1 MHPDDRQTLK
11 AALTRAA
18 EQDVPYEPEYRA
30 VWPDGSIHHLT
41 ARGELVRDD
50 KGRPVRMNGIIWDI
64 TVRKQAEGA
73 LARDGRR
80 NTLLLQNGSDGIHIL
95 DSEGNALDVNIAF
108 CKVLGY
114 KREELI
120 GANVVLWDAHLS
132 PDELK
137 QKLQEQLDTR
147 DILTF
152 ETRHRRKD
160 GSLCDVEV
168 TGQALELN
176 GERVLFFSSRDITE
190 RNHAKKVLKESEF
203 FLRESQR
210 IASIGSY
217 KLDVMSGLWK
227 SSEEL
232 DRIFGIGKDF
242 SRNVQGWQDLAHPQ
256 DAEMMGQYL
265 SEEVL
270 GKRKPFNKEYRIVR
284 KSDGETRWVSGM
296 GELAYGPDGKVVSLI
311 GTIQDITER
320 KRSEESLRKSSERFE
335 RMAETVPTV
344 LYDYVLNPDG
354 SNRFTY
360 MNHRSK
366 EIFGVDAEE
375 IIADSNKFWSLV
387 HEDDRQ
393 LVRDEDN
400 RANKTGIGLVIEHR
414 IVTPQGELK
423 WLHTESKPS
432 STATGEPSTW
442 SGFILDITERKAAQE
457 GIEHLAQH
465 DILTGLANRALFSDR
480 LQNALSSAL
489 RDRCSLALMSI
500 DLDMFKPV
508 NDQFGHPVGDLLL
521 KEVAQRMVAC
531 VRDSDTVARIGGDE
545 FVVLLRNVAGE
556 NEALTVAE
564 KIRASLEQPFVVAG
578 HSVRISCCVGIALY
592 PQHGED
598 ELSLSKH
605 ADFSMYHAKGNG
617 RNQVRLH
624 QAH

>member
-1 MHPDDRQTLK
+1 MDTLQPD
-11 AALTRAA
+11 
-18 EQDVPYEPEYRA
+18 
-30 VWPDGSIHHLT
+30 PDWFKT
-41 ARGELVRDD
+41 VADARLDGLFIVKGVRDQAGLLID
-50 KGRPVRMNGIIWDI
+50 FECVDINGH
-64 TVRKQAEGA
+64 A
-73 LARDGRR
+73 LK
-80 NTLLLQNGSDGIHIL
+80 LLGMDR
-95 DSEGNALDVNIAF
+95 E
-108 CKVLGY
+108 KV
-114 KREELI
+114 I
-120 GANVVLWDAHLS
+120 G
-132 PDELK
+132 
-137 QKLQEQLDTR
+137 QKLWGLLPINREDFFDKYVQVLATGAPLEEEFPIVTTEAKARWL
-147 DILTF
+147 
-152 ETRHRRKD
+152 RHQ
-160 GSLCDVEV
+160 VV
-168 TGQALELN
+168 
-176 GERVLFFSSRDITE
+176 RVGGGIVIFARDITLRKE
-190 RNHAKKVLKESEF
+190 AEARLKESEE
-203 FLRESQR
+203 RMR
-210 IASIGSY
+210 
-217 KLDVMSGLWK
+217 
-227 SSEEL
+227 
-232 DRIFGIGKDF
+232 
-242 SRNVQGWQDLAHPQ
+242 LAMTAAH
-256 DAEMMGQYL
+256 MGAWTHHL
-265 SEEVL
+265 
-270 GKRKPFNKEYRIVR
+270 K
-284 KSDGETRWVSGM
+284 SGM
-296 GELAYGPDGKVVSLI
+296 FSFSEGMGAVFGLPQVEGIRTVDELIRAVNPADRDLVSRTLAVGRETGAPLRVEFRTTWPDGTLHWVEVQKYFIDDATGAVERGVGI
-311 GTIQDITER
+311 AIDITER

-393 LVRDEDN
+393 LVRDEDK
-400 RANKTGIGLVIEHR
+400 RANKTGTGLVIEHR
-414 IVTPQGELK
+414 IVTPQGKLK

-432 STATGEPSTW
+432 SAATGEPSTW

-556 NEALTVAE
+556 HEALTVAE
-564 KIRASLEQPFVVAG
+564 KIRANLEQPFVVAG
-578 HSVRISCCVGIALY
+578 HTVRISCCVGIALY